1 MSISTIIL
9 KELFFRPWQM
19 IATCLGVAVAV
30 AFVILSISQ
39 LRQFDVETNQVI
51 FNQEKEIR
59 KLSDLFKSGMW
70 DKTAFDADSVLSNI
84 KRGLDG
90 LHAQKQG
97 LFGVLV
103 PLAVLACAFF
113 AGIMFFVNARQRRG
127 EFGVF
132 RAIGFRK
139 THIVQMV
146 VGRALIIGCIGA
158 AIGILTGLVYA
169 PLPDSV
175 GTSEV
180 AGTTSLFDPLLL
192 GLILCVTPV
201 FTAIVAWAPALAV
214 MNDDPALIVKGE

>member
-19 IATCLGVAVAV
+19 IASCLGVAVAV

-51 FNQEKEIR
+51 LNQEKEIR
-59 KLSDLFKSGMW
+59 KLSDLFKSGMRE
-70 DKTAFDADSVLSNI
+70 KTAFDADSVLSNI
-84 KRGLDG
+84 KKGPAGLN
-90 LHAQKQG
+90 AQKQT
-97 LFGVLV
+97 LFGVMV

-113 AGIMFFVNARQRRG
+113 AGILFFVNARQRRA

-132 RAIGFRK
+132 MAIGFRK
-139 THIVQMV
+139 THILHMV

-169 PLPDSV
+169 PLPARIGANDF
-175 GTSEV
+175 
-180 AGTTSLFDPLLL
+180 AGNTSLFDPLLL
-192 GLILCVTPV
+192 GLILCVTPL
-201 FTAIVAWAPALAV
+201 FMAIVAWAPALVV
-214 MNDDPALIVKGE
+214 MKDGPALIVKGE